1 MNDTNSEI
9 LYPIGRRP
17 GTYSETSKS
26 ILLMVPDL
34 DTVNEDYLS

>member
-17 GTYSETSKS
+17 GTYSET
-26 ILLMVPDL
+26 
-34 DTVNEDYLS
+34 